1 MSDPKVTISEL
12 QKRIVRLAHEHWGTT
27 TGGAYRMI
35 IESVAYAVAVVLLEQ
50 KK

>member
-1 MSDPKVTISEL
+1 MPSIQEL
-12 QKRIVRLAHEHWGTT
+12 QKRIVRLAHEHWGSE

-35 IESVAYAVAVVLLEQ
+35 IESLAYAIAVILLEQ